1 MTAGIPQPLI
11 TRAKSEFNEMPG
23 LKLTS
28 WQAAKL
34 WGLEHSTSERLLA
47 ALADSGFLWRTRDG
61 LYLRS
66 SAR

>member
-1 MTAGIPQPLI
+1 MSGNIPQMLLS
-11 TRAKSEFNEMPG
+11 RVRSEYIEMPG
-23 LKLTS
+23 LKLTP

-47 ALADSGFLWRTRDG
+47 ALVESGFLWRTRDG